1 MAKARKGSSI
11 QKTISIL
18 AYGEKGTWKSSLGCE
33 ALALK
38 RHDGKPMR
46 VLIIDSEFGGVDSA
60 LDMKAE
66 RFGFDP
72 DNAWVVYTES
82 YSEIL
87 SLLDKVKNRECF
99 YTYDDDGKETED
111 VVLDADGEE
120 FHPDFIVLDGTTV
133 IYNASSIAK
142 VKFSERRA
150 KVKAKLADKSAEETL
165 VAVQGADLEFKD
177 YKKLNVEMSQELIL
191 KLIST
196 GVHHYITARETDE
209 KQKVTVV
216 DAITGKNKTENV
228 PTGRKIPEGFKDMEY
243 NVGTVM
249 RLFVNEFGNV
259 NAEIINKDRT
269 GVYEPNSIIEE
280 PTLLAYQQIIDGNK
294 GKKKVDVNPTFKES
308 IDKEFE
314 KELENNNISV
324 NKNNEN
330 DMSPEDYYNEIKS
343 ILSSMQPSKKKL
355 VGGKLKDKGYPMKY
369 TEMTDIEQLKDYL
382 TILKS

>member
-46 VLIIDSEFGGVDSA
+46 VLIVDSEFGGVDSA
-60 LDMKAE
+60 LEAKAKQY
-66 RFGFDP
+66 GFDP

-87 SLLDKVKNRECF
+87 GLFDKVKNKEPF
-99 YTYDDDGKETED
+99 YTYDDEGNETEE

-120 FHPDFIVLDGTTV
+120 FHPDFIFFDGTTV
-133 IYNASSIAK
+133 VYNASSIAK
-142 VKFSERRA
+142 VKFSEKRA
-150 KVKAKLADKSAEETL
+150 KVKAKLQDKSAEETL

-209 KQKVTVV
+209 KQKVKVV
-216 DAITGKNKTENV
+216 DTITGKEKTENV
-228 PTGRKIPEGFKDMEY
+228 PTGKKIPEGFKDMEY

-249 RLFVNEFGNV
+249 RLFINEFGQV

-269 GVYEPNSIIEE
+269 GVFEPNSIIEE
-280 PTLLAYQQIIDGNK
+280 PTLTAYQQIIDGNK
-294 GKKKVDVNPTFKES
+294 GKKKVEVNPTFKEA
-308 IDKEFE
+308 IDKEYE
-314 KELENNNISV
+314 KELEENNIST
-324 NKNNEN
+324 KEGENELTV
-330 DMSPEDYYNEIKS
+330 EGYHAEIKS
-343 ILSSMQPSKKKL
+343 TLQGLSPQKKKMVAGEL
-355 VGGKLKDKGYPMKY
+355 KKSGFSPKYAEIRDIEKLKKY
-369 TEMTDIEQLKDYL
+369 LSIVRG
-382 TILKS
+382 

>member
-60 LDMKAE
+60 LESKAKQY
-66 RFGFDP
+66 GFDP

-87 SLLDKVKNRECF
+87 GLLDKVKNKEPF
-99 YTYDDDGKETED
+99 YTYDDEGNETEE

-120 FHPDFIVLDGTTV
+120 FHPDFIFFDGTTV
-133 IYNASSIAK
+133 VYNASSIAK
-142 VKFSERRA
+142 VKFSEKRA
-150 KVKAKLADKSAEETL
+150 KVKAKLQDKSAEETL

-209 KQKVTVV
+209 KQKVKVV
-216 DAITGKNKTENV
+216 DTITGKEKTENV
-228 PTGRKIPEGFKDMEY
+228 PTGKKIPEGFKDMEY

-249 RLFVNEFGNV
+249 RLFINEFGQV

-269 GVYEPNSIIEE
+269 GVFEPNSIIEE
-280 PTLLAYQQIIDGNK
+280 PTLIAYQQIIDGNK
-294 GKKKVDVNPTFKES
+294 GKKKVEVNPTFKEA
-308 IDKEFE
+308 IDKEYE
-314 KELENNNISV
+314 KELEENNIST
-324 NKNNEN
+324 KEGENELTV
-330 DMSPEDYYNEIKS
+330 EGYHAEIKS
-343 ILSSMQPSKKKL
+343 TLQGLSPQKKKIVAGEL
-355 VGGKLKDKGYPMKY
+355 KKNGFSPKYAEIRDIEKLKKY
-369 TEMTDIEQLKDYL
+369 LNIVRG
-382 TILKS
+382 

>member
-46 VLIIDSEFGGVDSA
+46 VLIVDSEFGGVDSA
-60 LDMKAE
+60 LEAKAKQY
-66 RFGFDP
+66 GFDP

-87 SLLDKVKNRECF
+87 GLFDKVKNKEPF
-99 YTYDDDGKETED
+99 YTYDDEGNETEE

-120 FHPDFIVLDGTTV
+120 FHPDFIFFDGTTV
-133 IYNASSIAK
+133 VYNASSIAK
-142 VKFSERRA
+142 VKFSEKRA
-150 KVKAKLADKSAEETL
+150 KVKAKLQDKSAEETL

-209 KQKVTVV
+209 KQKVKVV
-216 DAITGKNKTENV
+216 DTITGKEKTENV
-228 PTGRKIPEGFKDMEY
+228 PTGKKIPEGFKDMEY

-249 RLFVNEFGNV
+249 RLFINEFGQV

-269 GVYEPNSIIEE
+269 GVFEPNSIIEE
-280 PTLLAYQQIIDGNK
+280 PTLTAYQQIIDGNK
-294 GKKKVDVNPTFKES
+294 GKKKVEVNPTFKEA
-308 IDKEFE
+308 IDKEYE
-314 KELENNNISV
+314 KELEENNIST
-324 NKNNEN
+324 KEGENELTV
-330 DMSPEDYYNEIKS
+330 EGYHAEIKS
-343 ILSSMQPSKKKL
+343 TLQGLSPQKKKMVAGEL
-355 VGGKLKDKGYPMKY
+355 KKSGFSPKYAEIRDIEKLKKY
-369 TEMTDIEQLKDYL
+369 LNIVRG
-382 TILKS
+382 

>member
-324 NKNNEN
+324 NKNNGN

>member
-18 AYGEKGTWKSSLGCE
+18 AYGEKGTWKSSIGCE

-60 LDMKAE
+60 LEMKAE
-66 RFGFDP
+66 KYGFDP

-87 SLLDKVKNRECF
+87 SLLDKVKNKECF
-99 YTYDDDGKETED
+99 YTYDDEGNETEE

-209 KQKVTVV
+209 KQKITVL
-216 DAITGKNKTENV
+216 DPITGKNKTENV
-228 PTGRKIPEGFKDMEY
+228 PTGRKIPEGFKVMEY
-243 NVGTVM
+243 NVGIVM
-249 RLFVNEFGNV
+249 RLFVNEFGQV

-269 GVYEPNSIIEE
+269 GVFEPNSIIEE
-280 PTLLAYQQIIDGNK
+280 PTLLAYQSIIDGNK
-294 GKKKVDVNPTFKES
+294 GKKKVDVNPTFKEA

-314 KELENNNISV
+314 NELKENNIST
-324 NKNNEN
+324 NNMNSEG
-330 DMSPEDYYNEIKS
+330 MSATDYHNEIKA
-343 ILSSMQPSKKKL
+343 ILSKMQPSKKKL
-355 VGGKLKDKGYPMKY
+355 VGAKLKEKGYSPKY
-369 TEMTDIEQLKDYL
+369 NEMNDIEQLKEYL
-382 TILKS
+382 SILKA

>member
-60 LDMKAE
+60 LESKAKQY
-66 RFGFDP
+66 GFDP

-87 SLLDKVKNRECF
+87 GLLDKVKNKEPF
-99 YTYDDDGKETED
+99 YTYDDEGNETEE

-120 FHPDFIVLDGTTV
+120 FHPDFIFFDGTTV
-133 IYNASSIAK
+133 VYNASSIAK
-142 VKFSERRA
+142 VKFSEKRA
-150 KVKAKLADKSAEETL
+150 KVKAKLQDKSAEETL

-209 KQKVTVV
+209 KQKVKVIDT
-216 DAITGKNKTENV
+216 ITGKEKTENI
-228 PTGRKIPEGFKDMEY
+228 PTGKKIPEGFKDMEY

-249 RLFVNEFGNV
+249 RLFVNEFGQV

-269 GVYEPNSIIEE
+269 GVFEPNSIIEE
-280 PTLLAYQQIIDGNK
+280 PTLTAYQQIIDGNK
-294 GKKKVDVNPTFKES
+294 GKRKVEVNPTFKEA
-308 IDKEFE
+308 IDKEYE
-314 KELENNNISV
+314 KELKENNISS
-324 NKNNEN
+324 KEGEN
-330 DMSPEDYYNEIKS
+330 DLTIEGYHAEIKS
-343 ILSSMQPSKKKL
+343 ILQGLSSQKKKI
-355 VGGKLKDKGYPMKY
+355 VASELKKNGFSPKY
-369 TEMTDIEQLKDYL
+369 VEITDIEKLKKYL
-382 TILKS
+382 NIVRG

>member
-60 LDMKAE
+60 LEMKAE
-66 RFGFDP
+66 KYGFNP

-87 SLLDKVKNRECF
+87 ALLDKVKNKECF
-99 YTYDDDGKETED
+99 YMYDEEGNETEE

-133 IYNASSIAK
+133 VYNASSIAK

-150 KVKAKLADKSAEETL
+150 KVKAKLSDKSAEETL

-209 KQKVTVV
+209 KQKTTVL
-216 DAITGKNKTENV
+216 DPITGKNKTENV
-228 PTGRKIPEGFKDMEY
+228 PTGKKIPEGFKDMEY
-243 NVGTVM
+243 NVGTVI
-249 RLFVNEFGNV
+249 RLFVNEFGQV
-259 NAEIINKDRT
+259 NAEVINKDRT
-269 GVYEPNSIIEE
+269 GVHEPNSIIEE
-280 PTLLAYQQIIDGNK
+280 PTLLAYQSVIDGNK
-294 GKKKVDVNPTFKES
+294 GKVRVDVNPTFKES

-314 KELENNNISV
+314 KELEANNVAIQNT
-324 NKNNEN
+324 KNE
-330 DMSPEDYYNEIKS
+330 MTPTDYHNEIKAV
-343 ILSSMQPSKKKL
+343 LGSMVASKKKM
-355 VGGKLKDKGYPMKY
+355 VGAKLKEKGYTPKY
-369 TEMTDIEQLKDYL
+369 SEMTDVEQLKEYL
-382 TILKS
+382 EILKA

>member
-18 AYGEKGTWKSSLGCE
+18 AYGEKGTWKSSIGCE

-60 LDMKAE
+60 LEMKAE
-66 RFGFDP
+66 KYGFDP

-87 SLLDKVKNRECF
+87 SLLDKVKNKECF
-99 YTYDDDGKETED
+99 YTYDDEGNETEE

-209 KQKVTVV
+209 KQKVTVL
-216 DAITGKNKTENV
+216 DPITGKNKTENV

-249 RLFVNEFGNV
+249 RLFVNEFGQV

-269 GVYEPNSIIEE
+269 GVFEPNSIIEE
-280 PTLLAYQQIIDGNK
+280 PTLLAYQSIIDGNK
-294 GKKKVDVNPTFKES
+294 GKKKVDVNPTFKEA

-314 KELENNNISV
+314 NELKENNIST
-324 NKNNEN
+324 NNMNSEG
-330 DMSPEDYYNEIKS
+330 MSATDYHNEIKA
-343 ILSSMQPSKKKL
+343 ILSKMQPSKKKL
-355 VGGKLKDKGYPMKY
+355 VGAKLKEKGYSPKY
-369 TEMTDIEQLKDYL
+369 NEMNDIEQLKEYL
-382 TILKS
+382 SILKA

>member
-18 AYGEKGTWKSSLGCE
+18 AYGEKGTWKSSIGCE

-60 LDMKAE
+60 LEMKAE
-66 RFGFDP
+66 KYGFDP

-87 SLLDKVKNRECF
+87 SLLDKVKNKECF
-99 YTYDDDGKETED
+99 YTYDDEGNETEE

-209 KQKVTVV
+209 KQKITVL
-216 DAITGKNKTENV
+216 DPITGKNKTENV

-249 RLFVNEFGNV
+249 RLFVNEFGQV

-269 GVYEPNSIIEE
+269 GVFEPNSIIEE
-280 PTLLAYQQIIDGNK
+280 PTLLAYQSIIDGNK
-294 GKKKVDVNPTFKES
+294 GKKKVDVNPTFKEA

-314 KELENNNISV
+314 NELKENNIST
-324 NKNNEN
+324 NNMNSEG
-330 DMSPEDYYNEIKS
+330 MSATDYHNEIKA
-343 ILSSMQPSKKKL
+343 ILSKMQPSKKKL
-355 VGGKLKDKGYPMKY
+355 VGAKLKEKGYSPKY
-369 TEMTDIEQLKDYL
+369 NEMNDIEQLKEYL
-382 TILKS
+382 SILKA

>member
-314 KELENNNISV
+314 KELEDNNISV

>member
-18 AYGEKGTWKSSLGCE
+18 TYGEKGTWKSSLGCE

-60 LDMKAE
+60 LEAKADKY
-66 RFGFDP
+66 GFNP

-87 SLLDKVKNRECF
+87 SLLDKVKNKECF
-99 YTYDDDGKETED
+99 YTYDDEGNETDE

-150 KVKAKLADKSAEETL
+150 KVKAKLADKNAEETL

-209 KQKVTVV
+209 KHKVTVV

-249 RLFVNEFGNV
+249 RLFVNEFGQV
-259 NAEIINKDRT
+259 NAEVVNKDRT
-269 GVYEPNSIIEE
+269 GTFEPNSIIEE
-280 PTLLAYQQIIDGNK
+280 PSLLAFQSVIDGNK
-294 GKKKVDVNPTFKES
+294 GKTKVEVNPTFKEA

-314 KELENNNISV
+314 KELADNNITTEGVS
-324 NKNNEN
+324 EEG
-330 DMSPEDYYNEIKS
+330 MSPSDYHNEIKT
-343 ILSSMQPSKKKL
+343 ILSTMQASKKKL
-355 VGGKLKDKGYPMKY
+355 VGAKLKEKGYSTKY
-369 TEMTDIEQLKDYL
+369 SELTDLEQLKEYL
-382 TILKS
+382 SILKS

>member
-60 LDMKAE
+60 LEMKAE
-66 RFGFDP
+66 KYGFDP

-87 SLLDKVKNRECF
+87 GLLDKVKSKECF
-99 YTYDDDGKETED
+99 YTYDDDGNETEE

-133 IYNASSIAK
+133 VYNASSIAK

-150 KVKAKLADKSAEETL
+150 RVKAKLSEKSAEETL

-209 KQKVTVV
+209 KEKTKVL
-216 DAITGKNKTENV
+216 DPITNKYKTENV

-243 NVGTVM
+243 NAGTVM

-314 KELENNNISV
+314 KELEDNNISV

-330 DMSPEDYYNEIKS
+330 DMSPEDYHNEIKS

>member
-18 AYGEKGTWKSSLGCE
+18 AYGEKGTWKSSIGCE

-60 LDMKAE
+60 LEMKAE
-66 RFGFDP
+66 KYGFDP

-87 SLLDKVKNRECF
+87 SLLDKVKNKECF
-99 YTYDDDGKETED
+99 YTYDDEGNETEE

-209 KQKVTVV
+209 KQKVTVL
-216 DAITGKNKTENV
+216 DPITGKNKTENV

-249 RLFVNEFGNV
+249 RLFVNEFGQV

-269 GVYEPNSIIEE
+269 GVFEPNSIIEE
-280 PTLLAYQQIIDGNK
+280 PTLLAYQSIIDGNK
-294 GKKKVDVNPTFKES
+294 GKKKVDVNPTFKEA

-314 KELENNNISV
+314 NELKENNIST
-324 NKNNEN
+324 NNMDSEG
-330 DMSPEDYYNEIKS
+330 MSATDYHNEIKA
-343 ILSSMQPSKKKL
+343 ILSKMQPSKKKL
-355 VGGKLKDKGYPMKY
+355 VGAKLKEKGYSPKY
-369 TEMTDIEQLKDYL
+369 NEMNDIEQLKEYL
-382 TILKS
+382 SILKA